1 MTIFTPYCMK
11 VSNIL
16 QKFCTKLPDEPDI
29 ASNVRLIF
37 STQMALLST

>member
-16 QKFCTKLPDEPDI
+16 QKFCTKLNEPDI